1 MAAPALAIHGGAG
14 LIARGDQEFL
24 ALARAGLGRALRSGT
39 LILEQGG
46 PALLAVEAAVRVL
59 EDDPCFNAGRGS
71 ALTSEG
77 RVEMDAAL
85 VDGAT
90 GRAGALA
97 GVTTLRHP
105 ISAARL
111 LLERGP
117 HVLMAGPGAERHATA
132 LGAETIDPA
141 LLITPR
147 ALEQLERFRQSRV
160 PASQGTVGAVACDT
174 GGRLAAA
181 TSTGG
186 TTGKLPGRIGDSPV
200 IGAGTWADARCA
212 VSATGLGEAFLR
224 TAFAHALASRIAAGI
239 AADEAAHQA
248 LALVRDSGGNGGCI
262 VVTRTGVIVTLQD
275 DDMFRASWSAT
286 QPARVAIFR
295 DD

>member
-1 MAAPALAIHGGAG
+1 
-14 LIARGDQEFL
+14 
-24 ALARAGLGRALRSGT
+24 
-39 LILEQGG
+39 
-46 PALLAVEAAVRVL
+46 VRVL

-85 VDGAT
+85 VDGVS
-90 GRAGALA
+90 GRAGAVA

-105 ISAARL
+105 VSAARL
-111 LLERGP
+111 LLEQGL

-147 ALEQLERFRQSRV
+147 ALAQLEHLRHSG
-160 PASQGTVGAVACDT
+160 ALGSQGTVGAVACDAA
-174 GGRLAAA
+174 GRLAAA

-186 TTGKLPGRIGDSPV
+186 TTGKLPGRIGDSPI
-200 IGAGTWADARCA
+200 IGAGTWADASCA
-212 VSATGLGEAFLR
+212 ISATGLGEAFLR
-224 TAFAHALASRIAAGI
+224 TAFAHALASRIASGMAVE
-239 AADEAAHQA
+239 EAARQA
-248 LALVRDSGGNGGCI
+248 LALVRASGGNGGCI
-262 VVTRTGVIVTLQD
+262 VVARTGMIVTMQH
-275 DDMFRASWSAT
+275 DDMFRATWSAT
-286 QPARVAIFR
+286 QPAQVAIFR

>member
-1 MAAPALAIHGGAG
+1 M
-14 LIARGDQEFL
+14 
-24 ALARAGLGRALRSGT
+24 
-39 LILEQGG
+39 
-46 PALLAVEAAVRVL
+46 
-59 EDDPCFNAGRGS
+59 GS
-71 ALTSEG
+71 
-77 RVEMDAAL
+77 
-85 VDGAT
+85 
-90 GRAGALA
+90 RAGAVA

-105 ISAARL
+105 VSAARL
-111 LLERGP
+111 LLEHGP

-132 LGAETIDPA
+132 LGAEAVDPV

-147 ALEQLERFRQSRV
+147 ALAQLERFRQSGV
-160 PASQGTVGAVACDT
+160 PASQGTVGAVACDAA
-174 GGRLAAA
+174 GRLAAA

-212 VSATGLGEAFLR
+212 ISATGLGEAFLR
-224 TAFAHALASRIAAGI
+224 TAFAHALSSRIGSGMAV
-239 AADEAAHQA
+239 DEAARQA

-262 VVTRTGVIVTLQD
+262 VVAHGGVIVTRQD